1 MYKRKTIAVVIPA
14 YNEEQLIT
22 KTIET
27 LPEFID
33 HVIVVNDNSKDS
45 TRECVE
51 KIMKE
56 SSMKIELINHE
67 TNKGVG
73 ASIISGYKRAIALD
87 LDIAVVMAGDAQM
100 EPNDLPKIL
109 DPVAEGKVDY
119 AKGNRLFNREV
130 LDSMPKFRFFGNAL
144 LSLLT
149 KIASGYWHIADS
161 QSGYTAISTKILRRL
176 NLEKIYPRYGYCN
189 DLLVKLNV
197 SNAVAT
203 DVYIT
208 PIYGEEK
215 SGIRIGSYML
225 KVGYLL
231 LKLFFWRLKE
241 KYIIRDFHPLVFFYS
256 YALSALFVSALLF
269 LKIIIDEIFYPP
281 QPEPDI
287 LAVLLFITGL
297 QSLFFSMWFD
307 MEYNKHLNPRLVD

>member
-197 SNAVAT
+197 TNAVAT

-215 SGIRIGSYML
+215 SVIRICSYML
-225 KVGYLL
+225 KVGYNL
-231 LKLFFWRLKE
+231 
-241 KYIIRDFHPLVFFYS
+241 
-256 YALSALFVSALLF
+256 
-269 LKIIIDEIFYPP
+269 
-281 QPEPDI
+281 
-287 LAVLLFITGL
+287 
-297 QSLFFSMWFD
+297 
-307 MEYNKHLNPRLVD
+307 